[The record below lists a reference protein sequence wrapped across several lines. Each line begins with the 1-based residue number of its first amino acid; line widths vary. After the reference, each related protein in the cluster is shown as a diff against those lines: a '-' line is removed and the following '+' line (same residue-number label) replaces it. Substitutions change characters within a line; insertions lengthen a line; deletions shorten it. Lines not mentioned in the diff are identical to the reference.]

1 LHKLCLETGGNG
13 MDAASGPVMQANF
26 ARERLDGLASG
37 LAVLF
42 DELAHGVLVTSIKGN
57 VVHANQAAR
66 LELARAEIIGLHE
79 GRLHAVDNQQ
89 ERELTQALAKAETGR
104 RSLVSLRCGTRGRMS
119 IAVVPLRSDRPAAA
133 PHAALVL
140 SRSSV
145 CDPLMLC
152 FYARTHGLTPAE
164 EQVLAVL
171 CQGYSTPQA
180 AVQLEVAV
188 STIRSHV
195 RSLCAKT
202 QAHGVREL
210 VGQVA
215 VLPPLGAARLLD
227 PLH

>member
-1 LHKLCLETGGNG
+1 
-13 MDAASGPVMQANF
+13 MRD
-26 ARERLDGLASG
+26 RLDGLAGG
-37 LAVLF
+37 LAVLI
-42 DELAHGVLVTSIKGN
+42 DELVHGVLVASAKGELL
-57 VVHANQAAR
+57 HANQAAR
-66 LELARAEIIGLHE
+66 AELARREVLGLHE
-79 GRLHAVDNQQ
+79 GRLQTVDGRH
-89 ERELTQALAKAETGR
+89 EREWTQALAKAEAGR
-104 RSLVSLRCGTRGRMS
+104 RSLVSLRCGARGRMS
-119 IAVVPLRSDRPAAA
+119 IAVVPLKADRPAAPA
-133 PHAALVL
+133 HVALIL
-140 SRSSV
+140 SRTSV

-152 FYARTHGLTPAE
+152 FFARTHGLTPAE

-171 CQGYSTPQA
+171 CQGHSTPQA

-202 QAHGVREL
+202 QSHGVREL

>member
-1 LHKLCLETGGNG
+1 
-13 MDAASGPVMQANF
+13 MDAAAGPGTQANF
-26 ARERLDGLASG
+26 ARERHDALANGLA
-37 LAVLF
+37 LLME
-42 DELAHGVLVTSIKGN
+42 ELAHGVIVATLRGDLL
-57 VVHANQAAR
+57 HANQAAR
-66 LELARAEIIGLHE
+66 LELTRREVLGLHE
-79 GRLHAVDNQQ
+79 GRIHIVDSRQ
-89 ERELTQALAKAETGR
+89 ERELTQALAKAESGR
-104 RSLVSLRCGTRGRMS
+104 RSLISLRCRPKGRMS
-119 IAVVPLRSDRPAAA
+119 VAVVPLRAEKAGTP
-133 PHAALVL
+133 PPVALIL
-140 SRSSV
+140 SRASV

-152 FYARTHGLTPAE
+152 FYARTHSLTPAE

-180 AVQLEVAV
+180 AVQLNVAV

-215 VLPPLGAARLLD
+215 VLPPLGAARLVD